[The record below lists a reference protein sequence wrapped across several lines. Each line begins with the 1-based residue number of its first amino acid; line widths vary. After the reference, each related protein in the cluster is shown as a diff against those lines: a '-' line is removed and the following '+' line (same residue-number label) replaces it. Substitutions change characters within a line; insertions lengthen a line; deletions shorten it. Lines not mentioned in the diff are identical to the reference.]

1 MTPRHSLPSGALCCR
16 VLGLFLAPRWG
27 GAVVVDG
34 FGIAPVPVTP
44 AEARD
49 PTRRTSFTAIGLRTA
64 RTVTAQRHA
73 VERHLVR
80 IIRDQPPTV
89 AVLGVH
95 QSEGREH
102 PALRALARRFLAVR
116 GIAVVERRIV
126 DARRLLLGRARGERR
141 DHLPEVLT
149 EAFFPELRD
158 RLPVGP
164 DERRYGRHAWNALA
178 LAITALAESKPS
190 SALALVQPG
199 ATLSPPFQELLT
211 HAARDFRG

>member
-1 MTPRHSLPSGALCCR
+1 MTSRLSLPSGVLCCR
-16 VLGLFLAPRWG
+16 VLGLVLAPRWG

-44 AEARD
+44 AGARD

-64 RTVTAQRHA
+64 RTVAAQRHA
-73 VERHLVR
+73 VERHLKRV
-80 IIRDQPPTV
+80 IRDHAPTV

-95 QSEGREH
+95 QREGRDH

-126 DARRLLLGRARGERR
+126 DARRLLLGRTRGKRR

-178 LAITALAESKPS
+178 LAITALAEQRPS

-199 ATLSPPFQELLT
+199 ATLSPTLQELLT
-211 HAARDFRG
+211 HAARDFRC